1 MALDLIATVQGHM
14 GGKFLKKNAQKWT
27 FFPKKGIFG
36 LLFDPKYDEN
46 ITSLAPNEFQSLD
59 ILSIT

>member
-1 MALDLIATVQGHM
+1 MIVNGFGLTWDSAGSY
-14 GGKFLKKNAQKWT
+14 GGKNFKKNAQKW
-27 FFPKKGIFG
+27 KKGIFG

>member
-1 MALDLIATVQGHM
+1 MALDLMGTVQGHM
-14 GGKFLKKNAQKWT
+14 GDKILKKNDQKLT

-36 LLFDPKYDEN
+36 LLFEPKYDGN
-46 ITSLAPNEFQSLD
+46 STPLAPNEFQSLD